1 MITPPP
7 PIMNGMFII
16 GTNANEKTKRNAFER
31 LKTNVMNEIDNLY
44 DVLVRC
50 MGNAMD
56 EVTEDI
62 RAVIRKNMND
72 PETVV
77 ELYKQRVDTALKQ
90 MFQVRLQRMKEA
102 DDYFERM
109 RSHIDETKANNKNK
123 TDCTELM
130 LVSDRVKEYVETTI
144 EEMRLPSYFFGELTN
159 TRDLIYY
166 PPKRRN

>member
-1 MITPPP
+1 
-7 PIMNGMFII
+7 MFII

-31 LKTNVMNEIDNLY
+31 LKTNVTNEIDNLY

-72 PETVV
+72 PATVV
-77 ELYKQRVDTALKQ
+77 ELYKQHVDTALKQ

-109 RSHIDETKANNKNK
+109 RSHIDETKTNNKNK
-123 TDCTELM
+123 IDCTELM

-144 EEMRLPSYFFGELTN
+144 EEMRLSSYFFGELTN